1 MSRPLQLLK
10 RELKLQHQQQETG
23 DGGSFAGS
31 WCKWCCSFF
40 FNLLK
45 WINCAGGGAMGG
57 NHGQA
62 SNIRKSHKYVLH
74 QRCIHYLFRR
84 DRCMKNPEDNSH
96 VISLKDARS
105 HVDHLHFLDVLA
117 SRPSRPRKRAKGKGV
132 WILSAWSPSE
142 PIIDLS
148 ASGRVDDSF
157 LLWPLRY
164 LSLTP
169 DFWVQIDLGTQ
180 TGSFPSSQ

>member
-1 MSRPLQLLK
+1 MKMPHMLNVQAAPTAEAGAEAAAPAAGDWRQFCWVMVQIVFLIVAQKVQPPEMDQLCGW
-10 RELKLQHQQQETG
+10 R
-23 DGGSFAGS
+23 
-31 WCKWCCSFF
+31 
-40 FNLLK
+40 
-45 WINCAGGGAMGG
+45 
-57 NHGQA
+57 
-62 SNIRKSHKYVLH
+62 
-74 QRCIHYLFRR
+74 
-84 DRCMKNPEDNSH
+84 
-96 VISLKDARS
+96 DARS

-169 DFWVQIDLGTQ
+169 YFWVQIDLGTQ